1 MSDTTNPDE
10 FTIVPIL
17 EAFDSE
23 KVIGE
28 LRILTARL
36 PPTPAFSFSLG
47 YQALEQTDTKT
58 GEIQR
63 TQYLG
68 PYKLFAV
75 APTSDENLI
84 GYYRQVGLLPER
96 TYP

>member
-1 MSDTTNPDE
+1 MSDTNNQDE

-47 YQALEQTDTKT
+47 YQALERPETKA
-58 GEIQR
+58 GEIPR

-68 PYKLFAV
+68 PYKLTAV
-75 APTSDENLI
+75 APIADQNLI
-84 GYYRQVGLLPER
+84 GYYRQVGLLPAA
-96 TYP
+96 